1 MLLFCLNPFESMA
14 HFYCT
19 PQKKKKEKKV
29 VDQRRGFLSDQIIKI
44 HKLISKINHVLL

>member
-14 HFYCT
+14 HFYCP
-19 PQKKKKEKKV
+19 PQKKKEKKV